1 MQAVNGL
8 AKPGRSAGLRERR
21 RRHKGAN
28 MAMVKKGVQKKK
40 KVSHMKMGKADVQ
53 LHLQP
58 QTGRMQIILTFPA
71 KISKILARRLD
82 KRINP

>member
-1 MQAVNGL
+1 MTT
-8 AKPGRSAGLRERR
+8 
-21 RRHKGAN
+21 
-28 MAMVKKGVQKKK
+28 VKKASKKKK

-58 QTGRMQIILTFPA
+58 QTGRMQIILTFPE

-82 KRINP
+82 RRINQ